1 MYLYQKDNKN
11 IHAFQWG
18 INALSYINL
27 MEYYAAI
34 KIDGVGIYLLMQ
46 KDGQALE
53 FRFFFK

>member
-18 INALSYINL
+18 INASYINL